1 VRRHGDGF
9 TVITASATWT
19 SRAVVVATGHAAESR
34 VPGFAAD
41 LDSSVCQITPD
52 RYRNPADVPEGRVLV
67 VGASATGVQL
77 ADELRAAGR
86 DVVLSVGRHTR
97 VPRRYRGMDIMWWL
111 HSIGA
116 LDRVADP
123 TDGTRPPER
132 SLQLVGS
139 ESGREVD
146 LDSLTLRGIELIGR
160 VGPLDDATL
169 RVADDLVETRADA
182 DAKLHRLLQRIDD
195 FATATGL
202 HSELEPATRPAPARS
217 PARSS
222 PDRVTMGASGIG
234 SVVWAT
240 GYRRRYPWLQLPVLD
255 PRGEIAHV
263 AGRTGVHGLA
273 VVGMAWQTRRTS
285 TFIDGV
291 RHDAA
296 VVVDHLLENVLGTAH
311 ARRDAS

>member
-1 VRRHGDGF
+1 
-9 TVITASATWT
+9 
-19 SRAVVVATGHAAESR
+19 
-34 VPGFAAD
+34 VPD
-41 LDSSVCQITPD
+41 
-52 RYRNPADVPEGRVLV
+52 GRVLV

-111 HSIGA
+111 YSIGA

-123 TDGTRPPER
+123 ADGPRPPER

-139 ESGREVD
+139 ASGRDVD
-146 LDSLTLRGIELIGR
+146 LESLTSRGIELIGH
-160 VGPLDDATL
+160 VDALDPTTL
-169 RVADDLVETRADA
+169 RVADDLHETRATA

-195 FATATGL
+195 FAIASGL
-202 HSELEPATRPAPARS
+202 HSELEPASRPAPAR
-217 PARSS
+217 PTTQAAPTRLA
-222 PDRVTMGASGIG
+222 MGGPTGIG

-240 GYRRRYPWLQLPVLD
+240 GYRQRYPWLKVPVLD

-296 VVVDHLLENVLGTAH
+296 LVGDQLLQDVLGTAP
-311 ARRDAS
+311 ARRAAS